1 MDITRNI
8 FVFIFLFN
16 SNSDVDTYGYE
27 YKYGFLDSNVDSRVS
42 NMELVRYPSVTIFF
56 VE

>member
-16 SNSDVDTYGYE
+16 SNSDVDSYGYE
-27 YKYGFLDSNVDSRVS
+27 YKYGFLDSNVDSRIS
-42 NMELVRYPSVTIFF
+42 NMELVRHGYHR
-56 VE
+56 